1 MLGAPIIGP
10 SFQFPML
17 LLGGLASRR
26 NGPLTNVAATPPP
39 LPPGKNLKR
48 AAALN
53 LFLPG
58 AGLIYLGR
66 YRAGGVL
73 AGAFLACFGTLM
85 VMFLIGYA
93 RYLQLALSDDLLKDG
108 RLEQLGEVFPRAWF
122 AGLAATGLVIY
133 IISSVLMVRMKRAM
147 VVAHTA

>member
-1 MLGAPIIGP
+1 
-10 SFQFPML
+10 
-17 LLGGLASRR
+17 
-26 NGPLTNVAATPPP
+26 VAATPPP
-39 LPPGKNLKR
+39 LPAAKSLKR

-53 LFLPG
+53 FFLPG

-66 YRAGGVL
+66 HRAGGIL

-108 RLEQLGEVFPRAWF
+108 KLEQLGEIFPRGWF
-122 AGLAATGLVIY
+122 AGLAAAGLVIY
-133 IISSVLMVRMKRAM
+133 VISSVMMVRTKRAI
-147 VVAHTA
+147 VRGS